1 MGSAWLHEDMDD
13 HTAARLGAWCRRH
26 GDGLT
31 ATGIALF
38 CVVAAAFGFN
48 GVWDVFSVMP
58 EEVSPWWT
66 LATALPGTV
75 LILFKR
81 RAPMLTLLAA
91 SALFLIDVMTVGGL
105 GPLIV
110 LLDVLWTAV
119 FLATPRARSMLLIA
133 LAVSVVLTFAAA
145 LLFTVATPAIAFLLA
160 VQMGAL
166 LGTDYWW
173 AVAVSQ
179 ANELTE
185 LHRQRAEDAVL
196 AADRDRAEAVRRERE
211 QMARELHDAVAGH
224 VMAMA
229 IRSEAAL
236 STPPDETAD
245 RSALRAVRDA
255 GLAAHAELRSMIAVL
270 RQGGDELRPMLRLD
284 DLEGIVEASRRA
296 GLSIR
301 LAREGDGAVG
311 AAAEQAIVRVVR
323 EALANCVRH
332 ASGADV
338 EVRVV
343 ANGGETMR
351 VEVAS
356 RGGAPV
362 SQHDYSGSGWGLS
375 LLTERVRAL
384 GGTFSAGPTDSGWSV
399 RAVLPIEVRA

>member
-1 MGSAWLHEDMDD
+1 MDD
-13 HTAARLGAWCRRH
+13 DTTVRLRAWCRRH

-31 ATGIALF
+31 AAGIALF
-38 CVVAAAFGFN
+38 CVVAAALGFD

-58 EEVSPWWT
+58 DEVSSWWT
-66 LATALPGTV
+66 LATALPGTL
-75 LILFKR
+75 LILAKR
-81 RAPMLTLLAA
+81 RAPMLALLAA
-91 SALFLIDVMTVGGL
+91 SALFLVDVVTVGGL
-105 GPLIV
+105 GPLVV

-119 FLATPRARSMLLIA
+119 FLATRRTRNRMLVVLAIA
-133 LAVSVVLTFAAA
+133 VALTFAAA
-145 LLFTVATPAIAFLLA
+145 LLFTEATPAIAFLLA

-196 AADRDRAEAVRRERE
+196 AAERDRAEAVRRERE

-236 STPPDETAD
+236 STPPDGAAD

-270 RQGGDELRPMLRLD
+270 RQGGEEPRPMLRLD
-284 DLEGIVEASRRA
+284 DLEGIVDTSRRA
-296 GLSIR
+296 GLSVR
-301 LAREGDGAVG
+301 LVREGDGAVG
-311 AAAEQAIVRVVR
+311 ATAEQAIVRVVR

-332 ASGADV
+332 ASGAEVDV
-338 EVRVV
+338 TVV
-343 ANGGETMR
+343 ANIGEA
-351 VEVAS
+351 VHVQVAS
-356 RGGAPV
+356 RGGSPV
-362 SQHDYSGSGWGLS
+362 SQRDYSGNGWGLS

-384 GGTFSAGPTDSGWSV
+384 GGTFIAGPTDEGWSV
-399 RAVLPIEVRA
+399 RAELPAAVRA

>member
-1 MGSAWLHEDMDD
+1 MDE
-13 HTAARLGAWCRRH
+13 HTAARLRAWCRRH
-26 GDGLT
+26 GEGLT

-38 CVVAAAFGFN
+38 CVLAAAFGFD

-58 EEVSPWWT
+58 EKLSSWWT
-66 LATALPGTV
+66 LATALPGAL
-75 LILFKR
+75 LILVKR
-81 RAPMLTLLAA
+81 RMPMRTLLAA
-91 SALFLIDVMTVGGL
+91 SLLFLVDVVTVGGL
-105 GPLIV
+105 GPLVV
-110 LLDVLWTAV
+110 LLDVLWTTV
-119 FLATPRARSMLLIA
+119 FLAAPRTRNRLLIA
-133 LAVSVVLTFAAA
+133 LVVVVALTFAAA
-145 LLFTVATPAIAFLLA
+145 LLFTAATPAIAFLLA

-185 LHRQRAEDAVL
+185 LHRQRAEDAEL
-196 AADRDRAEAVRRERE
+196 AAERDRAEAVRRERE

-224 VMAMA
+224 VMVMA

-270 RQGGDELRPMLRLD
+270 RQGGDELRPMLRLA
-284 DLEGIVEASRRA
+284 DLEGIVETSRRA
-296 GLSIR
+296 GLSVR
-301 LAREGDGAVG
+301 LSRGGDGAVG

-332 ASGADV
+332 ASGAEVDV
-338 EVRVV
+338 TVL
-343 ANGGETMR
+343 ANGGEDVR
-351 VEVAS
+351 VDVTS

-362 SQHDYSGSGWGLS
+362 SQRDYSGSGWGLS

-384 GGTFSAGPTDSGWSV
+384 GGTFSAGPTEGGWSV
-399 RAVLPIEVRA
+399 RAEFPVAVRA

>member
-1 MGSAWLHEDMDD
+1 MDE
-13 HTAARLGAWCRRH
+13 HTAARLRMWCRRH

-38 CVVAAAFGFN
+38 CVLAAALGFD

-58 EEVSPWWT
+58 EKVSAWWT
-66 LATALPGTV
+66 LATALPGTL
-75 LILFKR
+75 LILVKR

-91 SALFLIDVMTVGGL
+91 SALFLIDVVTVGGL
-105 GPLIV
+105 GPLVV

-119 FLATPRARSMLLIA
+119 FLASPRTRNRVLVALII
-133 LAVSVVLTFAAA
+133 AVALTFPAA
-145 LLFTVATPAIAFLLA
+145 LLLTDATPAIAFLLA

-185 LHRQRAEDAVL
+185 LHRQRAEDAMMV
-196 AADRDRAEAVRRERE
+196 AERDRIEAVRRERE

-236 STPPDETAD
+236 STPPDEAAD

-270 RQGGDELRPMLRLD
+270 RHGGDELRPSLRLD
-284 DLEGIVEASRRA
+284 DLEGIVEAARRA
-296 GLSIR
+296 GLSVR
-301 LAREGDGAVG
+301 LTCDGDGAVA
-311 AAAEQAIVRVVR
+311 AAAEQAVVRVVR

-332 ASGADV
+332 ASGAEV
-338 EVRVV
+338 EVLVV
-343 ANGGETMR
+343 ANGGETVR
-351 VEVAS
+351 VDVAS

-362 SQHDYSGSGWGLS
+362 SQPDYSGSGWGLNM
-375 LLTERVRAL
+375 LTERVRAL
-384 GGTFSAGPTDSGWSV
+384 GGTFTAGPTDGGWSV
-399 RAVLPIEVRA
+399 RAELPVAVRA